1 MTVPVSV
8 SEALLD
14 AGAVLPSG
22 AGLAQDTIDTLTTRA
37 YRHPVLGDRTV
48 VRLVPGTLGPA
59 EDLTMEFLGFEA
71 PEAVAEVGVVRQQ
84 ALGFPA
90 WALVHDPANGHHALA
105 LVKDIERLVRIAKSR
120 IGPARDG
127 FVELGDRL
135 ARSVPHFLPTFYE
148 EAARAFL
155 AADSPT
161 YAASMFGKAR
171 DAERAFALRIDEDR
185 QHTVFLEFAL
195 AGALTAKALSAY
207 ARDLAARADAA
218 TAYERFRRL
227 CVERTLGGMPPYASM
242 HTDLRRLAKAAK
254 LGQDEEEALLRV
266 LLTAPS
272 IVRAPG
278 GFWTAYR
285 PVLVSVA
292 RQDPAVRGQLLAM
305 FPGNC
310 PDETWLEI
318 LDESGATAAL
328 TEPAGTVPAEAES
341 PDGPAGW
348 LTRLHQH
355 RSGWRRE
362 RLAAQCALVARM
374 APRLRADGV
383 PADLCSSSGYVDLD
397 VVDLCLELGVP
408 LGEVAANASCPVE
421 KWLKDDKPGRRD
433 LAHVAAHERLLPRL
447 ADSIEGHLRPS
458 WHRTTVSPEQVAAV
472 VAVPGLRT
480 ALHWWMDRLADS
492 VTGQGLPG
500 IDEQLD
506 RLALIACPEG
516 LAVNP
521 EAVRR
526 ITEHDL
532 GPALAATLRAGVF
545 DEYGWPALEAAV
557 DTLIGE
563 AAVES
568 DDDTYDAKVRLQR
581 QWPQLLVRAGDQVTV
596 VGADGVE
603 LEHTLRIPTG
613 QRRYDWNTVLRYV
626 DGQLLVSWDVGEE
639 RAGYWSGTADDV
651 FTSSGESFTTSGH
664 ISLALPGGGRT
675 AGGRPLH
682 AGDRSAQERGPV
694 CSDGQHYWTLAQSGA
709 DESWR
714 WHEYD
719 VRTGA
724 LGRPSLP
731 AFFEA
736 GAVDGE
742 PLQHDASQLL
752 PAPAQAAG
760 SPLGHRDGLVG
771 WRVRESESG
780 RQTGTGVDGR
790 TFTVPEQVGRAGRRR
805 RHGRLVGAI
814 RFPGSDTVYGMVY
827 QESWRDNR
835 IILCAADGTEI
846 ATLKT
851 NLKQDPFREGTR
863 MLPPVTYWHFL
874 RVRDEAGSA
883 ALRAATDE
891 QVTRLLAAV
900 ADLVGPEAG
909 IDADTARKLVGEA
922 FPEVGAPALVAG
934 ISGVVKQAAR
944 STARLVALTTAT
956 AAISAGTAQVD
967 PDAHL
972 PHDRVL
978 NAALSGLIPSCY
990 DYSHVAANLFLH
1002 VGAALLGREPER
1014 PIAPVA
1020 GTADAD
1026 WFEVVGALPAVAY
1039 RTVSPLI
1046 SAEHHT
1052 NLLGLLEVIA
1062 GSGLLTPGGRLR
1074 RLWLK
1079 ADDLTALPKPG
1090 DVVTAGQRRLVVL
1103 RVDTSDGEVTA
1114 VEYSPDGTFGA
1125 VAGHAIT
1132 NHHVLDPH
1140 GWDTGR
1146 LTAFI
1151 AAARER
1157 GPLPW
1162 RPELVPALSAAA
1174 GITLADAAV
1183 LLADPVGFK
1192 DWQERR
1198 PEDWQ
1203 IDPALTDAAVEGA
1216 VGDRDALGRPE
1227 RHSLAVALL
1236 PDDPAGLWTTGPS
1249 VEGAGAWHVQYYGA
1263 RTPLPDDLVVE
1274 VRKAR
1279 ITAGIRAS
1287 AFVHGLANPETC
1299 RWLHGPVEGVGVG
1312 DLVMAVT
1319 RTVPWLVRRLPAGH
1333 ALRAGLPRVLEL
1345 VRQRLAD
1352 PALELPIGA
1361 LYGDKLPDFI
1371 AKIGLPVT
1379 VDGTTHDAGLYKAE
1393 VDRHWPS
1400 ILLRPARLTGPDDPR
1415 LAALLTELDSSP
1427 RFITAMRAILGGQ
1440 LDDWVAA
1447 AAAEAG
1453 AEEDHDPSR
1462 SAPDLVAEVTA
1473 KHGIGADAATLY
1485 LQLLALPDPTDRN
1498 VAAWTGWKPARL
1510 KKARAELAA
1519 TDLVVEAKRAR
1530 AGRTLFLPGGWIA
1543 LSSPHLPFERWK
1555 LPLFIRD
1562 GDDVTGLGSVIP
1574 VAPAP
1579 ALFAVAWARVTGGDH
1594 PRFEE
1599 LTTRGRR

>member
-1 MTVPVSV
+1 MTAD
-8 SEALLD
+8 ALLD

-22 AGLAQDTIDTLTTRA
+22 AGVAQDTIDTLTTRA
-37 YRHPVLGDRTV
+37 YRHPVLGERTV

-59 EDLTMEFLGFEA
+59 EDLTMEFLGFAA
-71 PEAVAEVGVVRQQ
+71 PEAVTEVGVVRQQ

-127 FVELGDRL
+127 FVELGERL

-171 DAERAFALRIDEDR
+171 DAERAFALKIDEDR

-266 LLTAPS
+266 LLTATS

-285 PVLVSVA
+285 AVLVSVA
-292 RQDPAVRGQLLAM
+292 RQDPAVRGQLLTM

-328 TEPAGTVPAEAES
+328 TGPAGAVPAEAES

-348 LTRLHQH
+348 LTRLDRH
-355 RSGWRRE
+355 RSGWRRT
-362 RLAAQCALVARM
+362 RLAAQSALVTRM
-374 APRLRADGV
+374 AQRLKDDGAPV
-383 PADLCSSSGYVDLD
+383 DLCPSRGYLDLD
-397 VVDLCLELGVP
+397 VVDLCLELEIP
-408 LGEVAANASCPVE
+408 LGEVATDASCGVE
-421 KWLKDDKPGRRD
+421 QWLKDDKPGRRD
-433 LAHVAAHERLLPRL
+433 LVHVVAHPRLLPRI
-447 ADSIEGHLRPS
+447 ADSVEDHLRPGWRS
-458 WHRTTVSPEQVAAV
+458 TKVSPEDVAAV

-480 ALHWWMDRLADS
+480 ALHWWVDQLADS
-492 VTGQGLPG
+492 VIQQGLPG
-500 IDEQLD
+500 IDDQLG

-526 ITEHDL
+526 ITGHDL
-532 GPALAATLRAGVF
+532 GPSLAATLRAGVF

-557 DTLIGE
+557 ESLVGDADI
-563 AAVES
+563 ES

-581 QWPQLLVRAGDQVTV
+581 QWPQLVVRAGDLVAV
-596 VGADGVE
+596 VGADEVE

-613 QRRYDWNTVLRYV
+613 QRHYDWSTVLRYV

-651 FTSSGESFTTSGH
+651 FTTPDEAFGVNAHTSV
-664 ISLALPGGGRT
+664 ALPGGGRT
-675 AGGRPLH
+675 TGGRPLH
-682 AGDRSAQERGPV
+682 AGDRSSHERARV
-694 CSDGQHYWTLAQSGA
+694 SSDGQHYWTLAQTGA
-709 DESWR
+709 DEAWR

-719 VRTGA
+719 VATGV

-736 GAVDGE
+736 DAVDGQT
-742 PLQHDASQLL
+742 LVVGSSQLL
-752 PAPAQAAG
+752 PAPPQAAT

-771 WRVRESESG
+771 WRVRTTEGGTE
-780 RQTGTGVDGR
+780 TGTGVDGR
-790 TFTVPEQVGRAGRRR
+790 TFTMPEKFELRGRG
-805 RHGRLVGAI
+805 HGQLVGAV
-814 RFPGSDTVYGMVY
+814 RFPGADAVYGMVF
-827 QESWRDNR
+827 QDAWRDNK
-835 IILCAADGTEI
+835 IVLCAEDGTQI
-846 ATLKT
+846 AVLRT
-851 NLKQDPFREGTR
+851 NLKKDPFREGTR
-863 MLPPVTYWHFL
+863 MLPPASYWHYL

-883 ALRAATDE
+883 ALRAVTDE
-891 QVTRLLAAV
+891 QTARLLAAV
-900 ADLVGPEAG
+900 VDLVGPDAK
-909 IDADTARKLVGEA
+909 IDGDTARKLVAEA
-922 FPEVGAPALVAG
+922 FPEVSAAPLVAG
-934 ISGVVKQAAR
+934 IAGIVKQAAR
-944 STARLVALTTAT
+944 STARLVELTTAT
-956 AAISAGTAQVD
+956 AAMAAEPVQVD

-972 PHDRVL
+972 PADRIL
-978 NAALSGLIPSCY
+978 NAALSGLIPGCY
-990 DYSHVAANLFLH
+990 DYSHVGANLFIH

-1014 PIAPVA
+1014 PIAPLA
-1020 GTADAD
+1020 GRADPD
-1026 WFEVVGALPAVAY
+1026 WFDVVGALPAVIY

-1046 SAEHHT
+1046 SAQHHAH
-1052 NLLGLLEVIA
+1052 LLGLLEIIA
-1062 GSGLLTPGGRLR
+1062 SSGLLAPGGRLR
-1074 RLWLK
+1074 RLWLQ
-1079 ADDLTALPKPG
+1079 ADDLTALPAPG
-1090 DVVTAGQRRLVVL
+1090 DVISAGERRLVVL
-1103 RVDTSDGEVTA
+1103 RVDHSDGEVKA
-1114 VEYSPDGTFGA
+1114 IEYAPDGAFGA

-1132 NHHVLDPH
+1132 RHTVLDPG
-1140 GWDTGR
+1140 GWDSDR
-1146 LTAFI
+1146 LAAFVV
-1151 AAARER
+1151 AALQG

-1174 GITLADAAV
+1174 GITLADATV
-1183 LLADPVGFK
+1183 LLADPVTLK
-1192 DWQERR
+1192 DWEERR
-1198 PEDWQ
+1198 PDGWHLGEVLTEA
-1203 IDPALTDAAVEGA
+1203 ALEGA
-1216 VGDRDALGRPE
+1216 LSDRDSLQRSERSALG
-1227 RHSLAVALL
+1227 AALL
-1236 PDDPAGLWTTGPS
+1236 PNDPAGLWAGGPD
-1249 VEGAGAWHVQYYGA
+1249 VERAAAWHVQRYGV
-1263 RTPLPDDLVVE
+1263 RTPLADDLVVE
-1274 VRKAR
+1274 VRKAG
-1279 ITAGIRAS
+1279 ITSGLQAS
-1287 AFVHGLANPETC
+1287 AFLHGLANPETC
-1299 RWLHGPVEGVGVG
+1299 RWLHGAVPGIGIP
-1312 DLVMAVT
+1312 DLLRAVT
-1319 RTVPWLVRRLPAGH
+1319 RSIPWLVRRLPAGH
-1333 ALRAGLPRVLEL
+1333 PARVSLPRVLDL

-1352 PALELPIGA
+1352 PQLELQIGT
-1361 LYGDKLPDFI
+1361 LYEENLTEFI

-1379 VDGTTHDAGLYKAE
+1379 VDGTTQDAGVYKI
-1393 VDRHWPS
+1393 VYDRHWPS
-1400 ILLRPARLTGPDDPR
+1400 VMVRPALLAGPDDPR
-1415 LAALLTELDSSP
+1415 LAALLTALDSSP
-1427 RFITAMRAILGGQ
+1427 RFLVAMRAILNGQ
-1440 LDDWVAA
+1440 LDAWVEAA
-1447 AAAEAG
+1447 ASTEG
-1453 AEEDHDPSR
+1453 ADEDHDPSR
-1462 SAPDLVAEVTA
+1462 SAPDLVAEVAA
-1473 KHGIGADAATLY
+1473 KHGLGADAATLY

-1530 AGRTLFLPGGWIA
+1530 AGRSLFLPGGWVA
-1543 LSSPHLPFERWK
+1543 LSSPNLPFELWK
-1555 LPLFIRD
+1555 LPLFIRE
-1562 GDDVTGLGSVIP
+1562 GDNVTGLGAVIP

-1579 ALFAVAWARVTGGDH
+1579 ALFTVAWARTTGGDH